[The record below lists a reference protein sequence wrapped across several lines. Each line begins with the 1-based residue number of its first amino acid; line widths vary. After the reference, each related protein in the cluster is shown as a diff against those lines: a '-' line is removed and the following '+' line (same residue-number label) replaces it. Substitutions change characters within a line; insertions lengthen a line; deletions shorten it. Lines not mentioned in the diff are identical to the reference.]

1 MFLNLLKEY
10 MEQKLTQLLH
20 QELLDPKFEEMQH
33 ANIHHAAHSTNSR
46 RQRHRKA
53 RRLTQNSRK
62 DYSKT
67 RHPGISKRAFTL
79 KTVTVKWQE
88 QSGPAGCFLL
98 LFRHMRLGHTHIC

>member
-1 MFLNLLKEY
+1 MLSICNLGAADSFQRPIASGIKR
-10 MEQKLTQLLH
+10 
-20 QELLDPKFEEMQH
+20 H
-33 ANIHHAAHSTNSR
+33 ANIHHAAHSANSR

-88 QSGPAGCFLL
+88 
-98 LFRHMRLGHTHIC
+98 

>member
-1 MFLNLLKEY
+1 MLSICNLRATDSFQRPTASGIKR
-10 MEQKLTQLLH
+10 
-20 QELLDPKFEEMQH
+20 H
-33 ANIHHAAHSTNSR
+33 ANIHHAAHSANSR
-46 RQRHRKA
+46 RQRRRKA

-88 QSGPAGCFLL
+88 PSGAAGCFLR
-98 LFRHMRLGHTHIC
+98 LFSHRRLGDEYIC